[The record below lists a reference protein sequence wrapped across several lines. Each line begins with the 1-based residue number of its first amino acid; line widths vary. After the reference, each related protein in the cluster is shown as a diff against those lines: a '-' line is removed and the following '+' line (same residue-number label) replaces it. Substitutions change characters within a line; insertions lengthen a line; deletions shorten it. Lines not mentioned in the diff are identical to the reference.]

1 MKWTSSFK
9 YLPINY
15 GMTLATLSDKTQRVL
30 FENNLNGNK
39 VRILFSNKYAK
50 KTLNLKKVT
59 IGIENE
65 GTVERIR
72 EVTLR
77 GSKEIVLPAG
87 AEVRCN
93 IEGDDTRGNAFS
105 STSMEEI
112 YEFVKEDPS
121 PVKGQFFF
129 GFSAV
134 QVWTEDDVKVITAFG
149 DSITAMA
156 FFTNALQKRL
166 YKKYPGQVTLL
177 NAGIGG
183 NRLLHDATWIPDA
196 PAEGGL
202 FGEAG
207 VRRFEKDVFGT
218 DKVDSIFCL
227 MGIND
232 IMHPLQFEKAEESV
246 SAEYLEQGF
255 SYLAKKA
262 HDHGSRIYGA
272 TIMPCGNTEYSEK
285 WMQAFE
291 KTRRDVN
298 QWIRTQSVYDGY
310 FDFDEILKN
319 DTVPAYL
326 KEEVHIGDGL
336 HPNTMGGK
344 ILAECVDLSMLTGLD
359 D

>member
-1 MKWTSSFK
+1 MSKKAEGFSLRFVLINTGNISRKVLSKVLRSF
-9 YLPINY
+9 
-15 GMTLATLSDKTQRVL
+15 DKN
-30 FENNLNGNK
+30 FERLQKAGDRIAVNIYIDQQQKIQNLCG
-39 VRILFSNKYAK
+39 YWA
-50 KTLNLKKVT
+50 
-59 IGIENE
+59 E
-65 GTVERIR
+65 G
-72 EVTLR
+72 
-77 GSKEIVLPAG
+77 GS
-87 AEVRCN
+87 EVRCN

-112 YEFVKEDPS
+112 YKFVKEDPS
-121 PVKGQFFF
+121 SVKGQFFF

-196 PAEGGL
+196 PAEGEL

-207 VRRFEKDVFGT
+207 VRRFEKDVFGR

-310 FDFDEILKN
+310 FDFDDILKN